1 MWNREVVERID
12 AAEKRVV
19 EGLAEIGQDY
29 KDIDRRWLQIQ
40 GAIGSMTAHDEV
52 YRQTMEKFLSRLAV
66 AQEQTAATL
75 AELNT
80 TLKRM
85 DGRVYL
91 VEGRTHTIEEAVVA
105 MAASARAIPPAGE
118 AKPARARK
126 RVPA

>member
-85 DGRVYL
+85 DGRMYL

-105 MAASARAIPPAGE
+105 MATSAVSQASTG
-118 AKPARARK
+118 KPARARK